1 MSRAPPGHQHL
12 GVDVFLACAIF
23 VVTYALIATER
34 IHRVTAAIGG
44 VALMALVGVTDTETA
59 FRSAESGIDWNVIF
73 LLFGMMLIVGVLEM
87 TGLFEFLAI
96 WAAQRSGGRPFRLMV
111 LLIVVT
117 AGASALLDNV
127 TTVLLMAPVTL
138 TTCQRLGLAS
148 APYLMTLAFASNIG
162 GTATL
167 IGDPPN
173 IIIASRAG
181 LSFNDFL
188 VHLAPLVV
196 VLVGVLVLLC
206 RFMFR
211 NQLHGDP
218 ELAATVMDLEPR
230 AAITDP
236 VLLRRSL
243 AVVALVT
250 IGFGLHSAVHVEPSQ
265 VALLGAWVLILI
277 SRAPPQM
284 FLKSVEWPTLVFF
297 MALFVL
303 VGGLVEVGVIG
314 WLGERAIA
322 ATGDNWLGA
331 ATALLFGSAVL
342 GAFVDNIPY
351 TAAMVP
357 IVQDLVN
364 AAPGTQ
370 GDGLWWAFALGA
382 DLGGNTTAVAAG
394 ANVVII
400 GIAAAKGHPI
410 SFWTFTK
417 YGLVVTATTLVVAW
431 PYVWLRYYA

>member
-1 MSRAPPGHQHL
+1 
-12 GVDVFLACAIF
+12 VDVLLACAIF
-23 VVTYALIATER
+23 VVAYALIATER
-34 IHRVTAAIGG
+34 IHRVSAAIGG
-44 VALMALVGVTDTETA
+44 VAVMAFVGVTDTETA
-59 FRSAESGIDWNVIF
+59 FGSPESGIDWNVIF
-73 LLFGMMLIVGVLEM
+73 LLFGMMLIVGVLEL

-96 WAAQRSGGRPFRLMV
+96 WAAQRSRGEPFRLMV
-111 LLIVVT
+111 LLILVT

-138 TTCQRLGLAS
+138 TTCHRLGLAP

-188 VHLAPLVV
+188 IHLTPLVI
-196 VLVGVLVLLC
+196 VLVGVLVVLC
-206 RFMFR
+206 RIMFR
-211 NQLHGDP
+211 KQLQGDP
-218 ELAATVMDLEPR
+218 DKSAAVMDLEPR
-230 AAITDP
+230 ASITDP
-236 VLLRRSL
+236 VLLRRTL
-243 AVVALVT
+243 VVVALVT
-250 IGFGLHSAVHVEPSQ
+250 LGFVLHSALHVEPSQ

-277 SRAPPQM
+277 SRATPKT
-284 FLKSVEWPTLVFF
+284 FLASVEWQTLVFF

-314 WLGERAIA
+314 WLGQQAIE

-357 IVQDLVN
+357 IVQDLVA
-364 AAPGTQ
+364 AAPGSQ

-394 ANVVII
+394 ANVVIL
-400 GIAAAKGHPI
+400 GIAAAKGSPI

-417 YGLVVTATTLVVAW
+417 YGLVVTVATLVVAW

>member
-1 MSRAPPGHQHL
+1 M
-12 GVDVFLACAIF
+12 DVLLACAIF
-23 VVTYALIATER
+23 VVAYALIATER
-34 IHRVTAAIGG
+34 IHRVSAAIGG
-44 VALMALVGVTDTETA
+44 VAVMAFVGVTDTETA
-59 FRSAESGIDWNVIF
+59 FGSPESGIDWNVIF
-73 LLFGMMLIVGVLEM
+73 LLFGMMLIVGVLEL

-96 WAAQRSGGRPFRLMV
+96 WAAQRSRGEPFRLMV
-111 LLIVVT
+111 LLILVT

-138 TTCQRLGLAS
+138 TTCHRLGLAP

-188 VHLAPLVV
+188 IHLTPLVI
-196 VLVGVLVLLC
+196 VLVGVLVVLC
-206 RFMFR
+206 RIMFR
-211 NQLHGDP
+211 KQLQGDP
-218 ELAATVMDLEPR
+218 DKSAAVMDLEPR
-230 AAITDP
+230 ASITDP
-236 VLLRRSL
+236 VLLRRTL
-243 AVVALVT
+243 VVVALVT
-250 IGFGLHSAVHVEPSQ
+250 LGFVLHSALHVEPSQ

-277 SRAPPQM
+277 SRATPKT
-284 FLKSVEWPTLVFF
+284 FLASVEWQTLVFF

-314 WLGERAIA
+314 WLGQQAIE

-357 IVQDLVN
+357 IVQDLVA
-364 AAPGTQ
+364 AAPGSQ

-394 ANVVII
+394 ANVVIL
-400 GIAAAKGHPI
+400 GIAAAKGSPI

-417 YGLVVTATTLVVAW
+417 YGLVVTVATLVVAW